1 MPSPIAQ
8 HGITLDNTFDPWV
21 AGTDK
26 AAATGIFEAGV
37 DICNKYAP
45 LKYGTAATATGIT
58 CRTPAV
64 DLSAIFAKKGTAKYS
79 IPPPTYN
86 GITITETG
94 VGAITSSIT
103 LDSNGQW
110 SSSDGQL
117 GTWYGSTLA
126 GVGAG
131 YEMRATVSGGS
142 AGVTNPAAN
151 FIGMSSPITIQFSST
166 GTGNR
171 SVVIEIR
178 PVGKTVES
186 TGTVVLQNT
195 IDG

>member
-8 HGITLDNTFDPWV
+8 HGITLDNTFDPWT

-26 AAATGIFEAGV
+26 ASATGISEAGV

-45 LKYGTAATATGIT
+45 LKYGTAAPATGIT

-64 DLSAIFAKKGTAKYS
+64 DLNAIFAKKGTAKYA
-79 IPPPTYN
+79 IPPPTYA
-86 GITITETG
+86 GLTITATG
-94 VGAITSSIT
+94 TGAITSSIT

-131 YEMRATVSGGS
+131 YEVRATVSGGS
-142 AGVTNPAAN
+142 GVTNPAAT
-151 FIGMSSPITIQFSST
+151 FVALSAARTIQYSST

-171 SVVIEIR
+171 SVLIEIR
-178 PVGKTVES
+178 PVGKAVES
-186 TGTVVLQNT
+186 TGTVILQN
-195 IDG
+195 ILDG